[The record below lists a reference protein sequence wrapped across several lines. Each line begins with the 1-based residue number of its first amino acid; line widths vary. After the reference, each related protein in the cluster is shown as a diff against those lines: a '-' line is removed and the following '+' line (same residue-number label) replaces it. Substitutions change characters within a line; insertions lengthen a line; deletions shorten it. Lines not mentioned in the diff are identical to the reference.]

1 MSAFRHRAL
10 PPAVPYLVLMGA
22 LLVGYNVVYGERA
35 LAEAVLYCAFGVA
48 AVVAVLA
55 GTLLGRHLPSRP
67 WLLVGAGMG
76 CWAAG
81 DIVWYWL
88 DVRGEAP
95 YPSAADPLYLI
106 GYLLLGAGLLGIAM
120 AGRRRRQVLADLI
133 DVSMISLC
141 VALMAWPFVFEPML
155 DDGWSSSTAVSLL
168 DRKST

>member
-10 PPAVPYLVLMGA
+10 PPAVLYLVLMGA

-48 AVVAVLA
+48 

-67 WLLVGAGMG
+67 WLLLGAGMG

-120 AGRRRRQVLADLI
+120 AGRRRRQVFADLI
-133 DVSMISLC
+133 DV
-141 VALMAWPFVFEPML
+141 
-155 DDGWSSSTAVSLL
+155 
-168 DRKST
+168 